1 MKIGFIGAG
10 NMGGAILFGA
20 LESGV
25 LPKDMY
31 GFGNITFEFSNIPQE
46 YASVISCNTTTG
58 EITFQNTNE
67 IQLVKIITINVKI
80 GDVEGLMNICLPYI
94 TVEEVIDKLIG
105 LTVEELI
112 IRFGFEWKKE
122 VKAIVNLAKEKY
134 VIRLKEND
142 EPVGLFGIIEE
153 TQDVAGIFLL
163 MSEEIKKGNM
173 IHLIRQSKA
182 IVDDWMKDYK
192 ALLDDCHFE
201 NEKIIRWLMFLG
213 FKPTDEIKDNYFI
226 TFQKTA

>member
-1 MKIGFIGAG
+1 MYCVIADDFI
-10 NMGGAILFGA
+10 
-20 LESGV
+20 
-25 LPKDMY
+25 
-31 GFGNITFEFSNIPQE
+31 
-46 YASVISCNTTTG
+46 
-58 EITFQNTNE
+58 EI
-67 IQLVKIITINVKI
+67 
-80 GDVEGLMNICLPYI
+80 
-94 TVEEVIDKLIG
+94 EEVIDKLIG

-112 IRFGFEWKKE
+112 TRFGFEWKKE

-142 EPVGLFGIIEE
+142 EPVALFGIIEE
-153 TQDVAGIFLL
+153 TQDIAGIFLL

-182 IVDDWMKDYK
+182 IVDDWMKNYK

-213 FKPTDEIKDNYFI
+213 FKPTDEIKDNCFI
-226 TFQKTA
+226 TFQRTA